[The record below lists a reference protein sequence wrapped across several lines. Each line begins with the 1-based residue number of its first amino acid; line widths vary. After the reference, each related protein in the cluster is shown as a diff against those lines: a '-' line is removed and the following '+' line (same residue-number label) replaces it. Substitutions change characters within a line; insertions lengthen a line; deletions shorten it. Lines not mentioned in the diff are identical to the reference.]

1 MHVFEVET
9 GGRGLDWLHR
19 RERPEPVA
27 GRNQVLVRMHA
38 ASLNFRDIAILTGHY
53 FSGPVDR
60 DTIPL
65 SDGAGEVVA
74 VGDGVARFSI
84 GDRVVATFFQPP
96 GGAPLGSPL
105 DGTLTEHAVFDQ
117 DGLLHMPANL
127 SFEEAATLPCAGV
140 TAWNALIEGKRIKP
154 GDSVLVLGTGGVSML
169 ALQIA
174 KAAGARVIATSSS
187 NEKLERARELGA
199 DVLINYKATP
209 DWAQAVLEATA
220 GRGVDHIVE
229 VGGAGTLPLSYRAVG
244 PGGEIALIGVL
255 TQPEGDL
262 RPHPM
267 MLKGASLRGI
277 FVGDRAMFADLNRA
291 IEVNDIHPFIDTVF
305 DFDDAPQAY
314 SHMMAAKH
322 VGKIV
327 VRI

>member
-1 MHVFEVET
+1 MRVFEIER

-27 GRNQVLVRMHA
+27 GHNEVLVRMRA
-38 ASLNFRDIAILTGHY
+38 ASLNYRDIAILTGHY

-60 DTIPL
+60 DTVPL

-74 VGDGVARFSI
+74 VGDGVERCKI

-96 GGAPLGSPL
+96 SGAPLGSPL
-105 DGTLTEHAVFDQ
+105 DGALTEYAVFDQ
-117 DGLLHMPANL
+117 RGLLHMPSNL

-187 NEKLERARELGA
+187 DEKLERARQLGA

-209 DWAQAVLEATA
+209 DWAQAVLEAA
-220 GRGVDHIVE
+220 DGRGVDHIVE
-229 VGGAGTLPLSYRAVG
+229 VGGAGTLPSSYRAIG
-244 PGGEIALIGVL
+244 PRGEIALIGVL

-277 FVGDRAMFADLNRA
+277 FVGDRAMFEDLNRA
-291 IEVNDIHPFIDTVF
+291 IEVNDIHPAIDTVF

-314 SHMMAAKH
+314 SHMIAARH
-322 VGKIV
+322 FAKIV